1 MTSKRELEQHLAQ
14 VRDRMDRAESRA
26 AAAAIRLDALGYEET
41 QQEDHWCGASR
52 IEYKWNRTDERIAA
66 DREEHLAKVE
76 RERERIEQARLEAR
90 RETLATV
97 IDALGIKGY
106 APLSGLY
113 ASLMGQGSRTDAAL
127 QAEHDELKVAH
138 LDKFWDDL
146 TTALRVRAD
155 RAAAEQ
161 AAKTEEKVAG
171 LVKREEKPTGGIG
184 KPQPGAEPFAHRMN
198 ATATNQREGKK

>member
-1 MTSKRELEQHLAQ
+1 MTSKRELEQRLAQ

-52 IEYKWNRTDERIAA
+52 TEYKWHRTEERIAA

-76 RERERIEQARLEAR
+76 RDRGKIEQARLEAR

-113 ASLMGQGSRTDAAL
+113 ASLMGQGARTDAAL

-146 TTALRVRAD
+146 NTALRVRAE

-161 AAKTEEKVAG
+161 AAKTEERVSG

-184 KPQPGAEPFAHRMN
+184 KPQPGAEPFAHRIN